1 MIARGLTTAV
11 LLALAITG
19 AADAQTVTSIDNAPL
34 DASATV
40 APAHN
45 SAATLTVGDASDVS
59 VAGASKSGADSKSTT
74 ADAAL
79 PNAPQAKATSSQAKP
94 VAGYTR
100 PTHKVKLVNYLFDA
114 FGPYPIVASGLLAG
128 INQARNSPRDWD
140 QGMTGFGRRWGS
152 NYGISAITT
161 STRYGLADLLR
172 EDTLYYRCECSGFF
186 PRLKHAAISTLT
198 ARRGAD
204 GHREFSVPAL
214 VAPYVGEMVAVHAW
228 YPQRYDS
235 MDAFRQANYSLLVYA
250 GQNIA
255 FEFLPSGPHSL
266 LAKFHL
272 QNRRFAPEPSN

>member
-1 MIARGLTTAV
+1 MIARGLTTAI
-11 LLALAITG
+11 LLAWLTSG
-19 AADAQTVTSIDNAPL
+19 AADAQLASGSENARS
-34 DASATV
+34 DASSVAT
-40 APAHN
+40 PA
-45 SAATLTVGDASDVS
+45 VGDANEP
-59 VAGASKSGADSKSTT
+59 GAAASSTT
-74 ADAAL
+74 EDAAL
-79 PNAPQAKATSSQAKP
+79 PNAPQAKASSPQSKP

-128 INQARNSPRDWD
+128 INQASNSPRDWD

-172 EDTLYYRCECSGFF
+172 EDTLYYRCDCSGFF
-186 PRLKHAAISTLT
+186 PRLKHAAISTFT
-198 ARRGAD
+198 ARRGQD

-214 VAPYVGEMVAVHAW
+214 VAPYVGELVAVHAW

-235 MDAFRQANYSLLVYA
+235 TDAFRQANYSLLVYA

-255 FEFLPSGPHSL
+255 FEFLPNGPHSL

-272 QNRRFAPEPSN
+272 QNRRFAPEPSNN

>member
-19 AADAQTVTSIDNAPL
+19 ARGCCRLVTSIDNAPL

-186 PRLKHAAISTLT
+186 PRLKHAAIFHSRPGVARMVT
-198 ARRGAD
+198 ANFPCPRWSRPMSEKWSLCMRG
-204 GHREFSVPAL
+204 
-214 VAPYVGEMVAVHAW
+214 
-228 YPQRYDS
+228 
-235 MDAFRQANYSLLVYA
+235 
-250 GQNIA
+250 I
-255 FEFLPSGPHSL
+255 PS
-266 LAKFHL
+266 AMI
-272 QNRRFAPEPSN
+272 RWMPSARPTTVCWCTRART

>member
-1 MIARGLTTAV
+1 MITRGLTTAV
-11 LLALAITG
+11 LLALAITA
-19 AADAQTVTSIDNAPL
+19 AADAQVVTGIDNTSP
-34 DASATV
+34 DATAT
-40 APAHN
+40 
-45 SAATLTVGDASDVS
+45 GRDS
-59 VAGASKSGADSKSTT
+59 VAAVTVSDTNDAAAADVATTGAVSKSTT
-74 ADAAL
+74 EDAAL
-79 PNAPQAKATSSQAKP
+79 PNAPQANASSPQTKP

-114 FGPYPIVASGLLAG
+114 FGPYPIVASGMLAG
-128 INQARNSPRDWD
+128 INQASNSPRDWD

-186 PRLKHAAISTLT
+186 PRLKHAAISTFT

-214 VAPYVGEMVAVHAW
+214 VAPYVGEMVGVHAW

-235 MDAFRQANYSLLVYA
+235 TDAFRQANYSLLVYA

-255 FEFLPSGPHSL
+255 FEFLPNGPHSL

-272 QNRRFAPEPSN
+272 QNRRFAPPEPSNN